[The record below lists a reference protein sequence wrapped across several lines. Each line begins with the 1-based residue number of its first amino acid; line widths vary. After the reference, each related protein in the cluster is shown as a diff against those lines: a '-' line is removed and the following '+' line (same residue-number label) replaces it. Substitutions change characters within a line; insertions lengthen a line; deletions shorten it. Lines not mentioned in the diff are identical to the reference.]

1 MDLSRTYQ
9 RRKLMLL
16 TKLSVAVGLAGVA
29 LAANAVTY
37 TPGTYTEKVNGHNA
51 AFTVKVTVSKNKI
64 EKIEYPDNLETIG
77 VGKVAL
83 DKLSKKI
90 IDRQSLGVDNV
101 TGATITSFALK
112 GAVKKALEQAK
123 VSKADMAKLMK
134 NSEKYTAL
142 PAEIKTNVVV
152 VGGGGSGLASA
163 IAAQQ
168 AGAKVIVLEKLGILG
183 GSTNVSE
190 GALNA
195 IQKHYEQTMK
205 GGHNIGNPDLVHYL
219 TDHALESV
227 HWLESIGVKFKDEV
241 GTATGA
247 LWQRSHYPATPS
259 GNTYI
264 RSFEKYIAAHGND
277 MKVYTDMDAV
287 SLIQDKAGRVI
298 GVVAR
303 PPSSWLT
310 RASSWQQAASV
321 LMLLFVRKST
331 PACSKTM
338 TSARAS
344 AARTSTS
351 LPRAPA
357 SSWVKKSVHTLSV
370 CPTFSFIPA
379 ELRVQV

>member
-1 MDLSRTYQ
+1 
-9 RRKLMLL
+9 MLL
-16 TKLSVAVGLAGVA
+16 TKLPVAVGLAGVA

-195 IQKHYEQTMK
+195 ADPQRQGKQGIEDSIQKHYEQTMK
-205 GGHNIGNPDLVHYL
+205 GGHNIGNPELVHYL

-298 GVVAR
+298 GVIAKDNHTGKTTQDGR
-303 PPSSWLT
+303 T
-310 RASSWQQAASV
+310 RN
-321 LMLLFVRKST
+321 
-331 PACSKTM
+331 
-338 TSARAS
+338 
-344 AARTSTS
+344 
-351 LPRAPA
+351 
-357 SSWVKKSVHTLSV
+357 
-370 CPTFSFIPA
+370 
-379 ELRVQV
+379 